1 MSVLGGV
8 VERVEGDLGKVERKG
23 SEGAVVVVVAVVV
36 AEKGETAAQASS
48 HGWFRRRGG
57 GRSARGARRMRQL
70 EISSPPSVE
79 VCPFFQG
86 E

>member
-1 MSVLGGV
+1 MEVEAGV

-23 SEGAVVVVVAVVV
+23 SEEAVVVVVAVVV
-36 AEKGETAAQASS
+36 AGKGGTAAQASS

-57 GRSARGARRMRQL
+57 VSSARGARRMRQL
-70 EISSPPSVE
+70 KISSPPGVE
-79 VCPFFQG
+79 VRFFQG